1 MATTPHPSP
10 TEYFGFDGAFL
21 RKLER
26 LALAVRR
33 PMPGPAAGP
42 RRSPRHG
49 ASVEFA
55 DFRDYSSGD
64 DFRRIDW
71 NAVARLDR
79 LFVRLYSAEEMTTV
93 TVCLDHSPSMAFGEP
108 SKALTAA
115 RLAAVMA
122 YIALQG
128 DDRVTVAGWG
138 EKVDRYVPPQG
149 GRPAIPRVW
158 SSIAEVMETPATA
171 TDFTALRT
179 MGAFR
184 RGAGLSIV
192 FSDFLTDTDWR
203 LGLRSLRGTGQE
215 VSVVQILAPE
225 ELNPTLRGD
234 WKLRDAES
242 GREVEVTISP
252 RLLRRY
258 EEELEAHTNAIREFC
273 RRQGMAFVQIP
284 SSISVEDVALSSLRA
299 AGIIGS

>member
-1 MATTPHPSP
+1 MTTTPHLSSAD
-10 TEYFGFDGAFL
+10 YFGFDGAFL

-55 DFRDYSSGD
+55 DFRDYSPGD

-71 NAVARLDR
+71 NALARLDR
-79 LFVRLYSAEEMTTV
+79 LFLRLYSAEEMTTV
-93 TVCLDHSPSMAFGEP
+93 TLCLDHSPSMGFGEP
-108 SKALTAA
+108 SKGLTAA

-122 YIALQG
+122 FIALQG

-158 SSIAEVMETPATA
+158 SCIAEVMEAPTVA

-179 MGAFR
+179 MGKFR
-184 RGAGLSIV
+184 RGAGLSV
-192 FSDFLTDTDWR
+192 LFSDFLTDTDWR
-203 LGLRSLRGTGQE
+203 SGLRSLAGTGQE

-242 GREVEVTISP
+242 DREVEVTISP
-252 RLLRRY
+252 RLLRHY
-258 EEELEAHTNAIREFC
+258 EEALEAHTAAIREFC
-273 RRQGMAFVQIP
+273 RRQGMAFVQI
-284 SSISVEDVALSSLRA
+284 SSAISIEDVALSSLRA
-299 AGIIGS
+299 AGVIG

>member
-1 MATTPHPSP
+1 
-10 TEYFGFDGAFL
+10 L

-26 LALAVRR
+26 LTLAVRR

-55 DFRDYSSGD
+55 DFRDYSPGD

-71 NAVARLDR
+71 NALARLDR
-79 LFVRLYSAEEMTTV
+79 LFLRLYSAEEMTTV
-93 TVCLDHSPSMAFGEP
+93 TLCLDHSPSMEFGEP
-108 SKALTAA
+108 SKGLTAA

-158 SSIAEVMETPATA
+158 SSIAEVMEAPTTA

-203 LGLRSLRGTGQE
+203 AGLRLLRGTGQE

-225 ELNPTLRGD
+225 ELSPTLRGD
-234 WKLRDAES
+234 WKLHDVET

-258 EEELEAHTNAIREFC
+258 EEELEAHTAAIREFC
-273 RRQGMAFVQIP
+273 RQQGMAFVQIP
-284 SSISVEDVALSSLRA
+284 SSISIEDVALSSLRA
-299 AGIIGS
+299 AGVIGS

>member
-1 MATTPHPSP
+1 MTNTPSLSP

-21 RKLER
+21 RKLEQ
-26 LALAVRR
+26 LSLAVRR
-33 PMPGPAAGP
+33 PLPGPAAGP

-55 DFRDYSSGD
+55 DFRDYSPGD

-71 NAVARLDR
+71 NALARLDR
-79 LFVRLYSAEEMTTV
+79 LFLRLYSAEEMTTV
-93 TVCLDHSPSMAFGEP
+93 TLCLDHSPSMEFGQP
-108 SKALTAA
+108 AKGLTAA

-138 EKVDRYVPPQG
+138 EKVDHYVPPQG

-158 SSIAEVMETPATA
+158 KSIQDVMQQSASS
-171 TDFTALRT
+171 TDFAALRT

-192 FSDFLTDTDWR
+192 FSDFRTDTDWR
-203 LGLRSLRGTGQE
+203 SGLRSLRGIGQE

-234 WKLRDAES
+234 WRLRDVES
-242 GREVEVTISP
+242 GRDVEVTVSP

-258 EEELEAHTNAIREFC
+258 QEELEAHTAAIKEFC
-273 RRQGMAFVQIP
+273 RRQGVAFVQIP
-284 SSISVEDVALSSLRA
+284 SSISIEDVALSSLRA
-299 AGIIGS
+299 AGVIG

>member
-1 MATTPHPSP
+1 MTSTPPLSP
-10 TEYFGFDGAFL
+10 AGYFGFDGAFL

-26 LALAVRR
+26 LTLAVRR

-55 DFRDYSSGD
+55 DFRDYSPGD

-71 NAVARLDR
+71 NALARLDR
-79 LFVRLYSAEEMTTV
+79 LFLRLYSAEEMTTV
-93 TVCLDHSPSMAFGEP
+93 TLCLDHSPSMEFGDP
-108 SKALTAA
+108 SKGLTAA

-149 GRPAIPRVW
+149 GRQAIPRVW
-158 SSIAEVMETPATA
+158 SSIAEVMEASTTA

-203 LGLRSLRGTGQE
+203 AGLRLLRGTGQE

-225 ELNPTLRGD
+225 ELSPTLRGD
-234 WKLRDAES
+234 WKLHDVET

-258 EEELEAHTNAIREFC
+258 EEELEAHTAAIREFC
-273 RRQGMAFVQIP
+273 RQQGMAFVQIR
-284 SSISVEDVALSSLRA
+284 SSISIEDVALSSLRA
-299 AGIIGS
+299 AGVIGS

>member
-1 MATTPHPSP
+1 MTDTVHLSP
-10 TEYFGFDGAFL
+10 AEYFGFDGAFL
-21 RKLER
+21 RKLDR
-26 LALAVRR
+26 LSLALRR
-33 PMPGPAAGP
+33 PMPGPVAGP

-55 DFRDYSSGD
+55 DFRDYSPGD

-71 NAVARLDR
+71 NALARLDR
-79 LFVRLYSAEEMTTV
+79 LFLRLYTAEEMTTV
-93 TVCLDHSPSMAFGEP
+93 TLCLDHSPSMRFGEP

-128 DDRVTVAGWG
+128 DDRVGVAAWG
-138 EKVDRYVPPQG
+138 DRVDTYVPPQG
-149 GRPAIPRVW
+149 GRTAIPRVW
-158 SSIAEVMETPATA
+158 QAIATA
-171 TDFTALRT
+171 AEAPGATTDCTALRT
-179 MGAFR
+179 LSAFR
-184 RGAGLSIV
+184 RGGGLSIV

-203 LGLRSLRGTGQE
+203 AGLRSLRGSMQE

-258 EEELEAHTNAIREFC
+258 EEELTAHTTALREFC
-273 RRQGMAFVQIP
+273 RRQGMAFVQLP
-284 SSISVEDVALSSLRA
+284 SSISLEEVALSSLRA
-299 AGIIGS
+299 AGVIET

>member
-1 MATTPHPSP
+1 MGNTSHLSP

-26 LALAVRR
+26 LSLAVRR

-55 DFRDYSSGD
+55 DFRDYSPGD

-71 NAVARLDR
+71 NALARLDR

-93 TVCLDHSPSMAFGEP
+93 TLCLDHSPSMGFGEP
-108 SKALTAA
+108 SKGLTAA

-138 EKVDRYVPPQG
+138 EKLDRYVPPQG
-149 GRPAIPRVW
+149 GRAAIPRVW
-158 SSIAEVMETPATA
+158 SSIAEVMEATTTA

-179 MGAFR
+179 MGTFR

-192 FSDFLTDTDWR
+192 FSDFLTETDWR
-203 LGLRSLRGTGQE
+203 TGLRSLRGTGQE
-215 VSVVQILAPE
+215 VSVVQILAAE

-234 WKLRDAES
+234 WKLRDSES

-258 EEELEAHTNAIREFC
+258 EEELEAHTTVIREFC
-273 RRQGMAFVQIP
+273 RRQGMAYLQIP
-284 SSISVEDVALSSLRA
+284 SSISIEDVAMSSLRA
-299 AGIIGS
+299 AGVIGS